1 MLKPRL
7 TPELLTWLE
16 AHFPDRMVDP
26 DTSDRHVWV
35 KSGQV
40 SVVRFLKQTYEE
52 QETEGFD
59 MEGL

>member
-16 AHFPDRMVDP
+16 THFPDRMVDP
-26 DTSDRHVWV
+26 DTADRDVWL
-35 KSGQV
+35 KCGQV
-40 SVVRFLKQTYEE
+40 SVVRFLRRAYDE
-52 QETEGFD
+52 QETGGFD